1 MAFTERGVVR
11 RTGRPNT
18 RLELVDVAAAIA
30 VLIPAADKVTL
41 SAHSRREAC
50 NNAYVI
56 MVMPSVFIHPEVFA
70 KQRKHESTQ

>member
-41 SAHSRREAC
+41 YAHYRKETC
-50 NNAYVI
+50 NNA
-56 MVMPSVFIHPEVFA
+56 
-70 KQRKHESTQ
+70 